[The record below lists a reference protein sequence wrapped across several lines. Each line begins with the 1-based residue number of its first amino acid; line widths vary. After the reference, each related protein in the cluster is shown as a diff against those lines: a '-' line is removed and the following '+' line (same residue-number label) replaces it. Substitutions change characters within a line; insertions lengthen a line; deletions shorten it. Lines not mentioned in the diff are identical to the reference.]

1 MSKSDSEPTTNEAPA
16 MGERRA
22 RWGYG
27 YQDKVATER
36 ILQILKDDLKSG
48 EAVFEGVRLA
58 DVQAGRVD
66 DFVLIWGKQVE
77 GNSIKW
83 SGDAAQMN
91 WGDLIG
97 ANGLIK
103 ELANGY
109 QSLENQWPDRSITVR
124 LQSNRQPSTQT
135 HPSQLISSFSVA
147 AFIRDHWH
155 NGPTPGDGESLRK
168 AWSKIQECTA
178 LDDDSFREFVLGC
191 RFSLGHPEP
200 SMVGPDSRDWQH
212 FVKQF
217 DSLHKAIAT
226 WITNQPEQDFIDRQ
240 YLLEAIGFRGYRTGL
255 IQRFPTSVI
264 PYAQN
269 GDAAA
274 TLKDLIERTAGG
286 YIAVVGP
293 AGVGKSTLVQDVL
306 GGTDFP
312 FFIPYYAFLP
322 DHPGTTRDRSEA
334 LTFFQDV
341 VGRLEKLFL
350 RRYSLGISD
359 ISEGREAL
367 REQMAKAHEQYVIQ
381 GHKTVLLIDGIDHV
395 AREVG
400 LQSSVLN
407 ELPDPAEIPDGF
419 IIVLGSQPQG
429 LEAGPVSPNIAY
441 AVNVANGRRVT
452 VDGLARAAVF
462 AIASQFEKA
471 TSSDER
477 EELYR
482 SCQGNPLILTY
493 ILNLY
498 RSSDAITVAEAI
510 DQLGVYAGDVDQ
522 YYAARLSGV
531 LANAANRELLGLLC
545 RAAPTIPVGWLA
557 SWPERPEIE
566 NLYTGALAPF
576 MKEEDGNLQF
586 IHNSLVS
593 FLKVETRSKL
603 PGADH
608 SADERAFHSKL
619 ADRCGT
625 PTCSE
630 PLGRARI
637 LHLNKAERDED
648 LLAVLTSAWL
658 RGGSSAFLP
667 YALIRPLIL
676 AGLESAWKL
685 GALGDVL
692 RLALVDFEIDQRSS
706 RTEPGDLADR
716 FLNLDMPDL
725 AIMQVRAAGRI
736 LVSDETALGF
746 CKDLWFY
753 GADKGSDEVQRLAK
767 VLYLQCKPIA
777 FVYQGEEID
786 TREHHDYY
794 GILREW
800 SEAAPLFEP
809 LTEIIAQI
817 KGLRFKASERDEE
830 VDEDSVKSGLLYG
843 ALLTL
848 LHAGAEFEHL
858 HIFIS
863 EIKGLGDARW
873 ICAALLNCI
882 DSSDGNITEYELEA
896 EMSRVDDQDF
906 KLAYAQ
912 HLNGVERHDEAA
924 KVTASLR
931 HQRVDPTGRRRSLGL
946 TDVTY
951 TATLRSLQ
959 ERYGLDEGPIAG
971 VKDDDEEALA
981 RVEWAAREL
990 GRLRAIAITK
1000 SNVIDDL
1007 TAAFRSV
1014 VLFENHMVFL
1024 AEFDWRKGYFV
1035 GQSKTA
1041 LLKELAS
1048 VARDFGDEGVEA
1060 LKGVIL
1066 DLARQTNPII
1076 LYPHHR
1082 RFLAKRLFKLG
1093 ALSQEESLS
1102 LGLSNTADAEDED
1115 PMQRQEACFEIAAF
1129 LHSIGAEEQ
1138 SREWVDR
1145 ASVVA
1150 AGAGSHKD
1158 YHMSYVADWLAT
1170 SVGSLD
1176 TPAELVVVEK
1186 FARAVQVAGGAAQY
1200 DAAKDLLSLVMRFK
1214 PGMARH
1220 LSIEFLDRS
1229 VINLNSVIEGLILA
1243 GANAGASYG
1252 MLSNIYKELAT
1263 LLDPGS
1269 TATSALAVLTT
1280 CEIASRVE
1288 ASADL
1293 MGSVRT
1299 NSLPS
1304 HRLEVARA
1312 LQDALIEDNI
1322 PGLVDIRGLKPSRDD
1337 NSRQGSLYRLASGEV
1352 RTQDQMAQLLSQH
1365 LDASI
1370 WNPNPSENSQFNWW
1384 QTIKKASIQ
1393 SKEHLEALV
1402 ATFPYPDY
1410 RQIEFLALK
1419 SGMLLQIGDR
1429 AAALELAEEAISK
1442 SRDASWFRWY
1452 DGAQK
1457 ITAFAALKAI
1467 DHDEAITRA
1476 RTQFGLDLVHGRL
1489 NTNFLLANINAI
1501 FEFLELTWP
1510 AETAIASLNEYFDE
1524 VIAANEA
1531 IGSYAS
1537 IQGDNSTDSVDQS
1550 LAEFLVY
1557 LLAFP
1562 VVDIGVAA
1570 RRALAR
1576 YVSSTGNADIVW
1588 GAAEVVADP
1597 VQFEHMLIALHLAAE
1612 SEPSSINGVELQLL
1626 ACNRHESVA
1635 VRSVAKRIC
1644 KLKGWEWNEI
1654 TDETPEPQ
1662 ILLPQAALTDV
1673 PYDEARKLIAG
1684 GPTVAANL
1692 YIGVFAGLPDG
1703 DSQDAQSELLQL
1715 YERIER
1721 DYHWADDRRLKRWM
1735 KLALAK
1741 FWLSQRAI
1749 IGREAAMRLL
1759 GRRALTG
1766 RAKDGGEDAYDFLY
1780 PIYDPSFELRDPIER
1795 PVEMRALDWDL
1806 WDEQGKK
1813 WLNGEAGSAWDSYPE
1828 KLGSETIIAERSWF
1842 IRPDWEWPREE
1853 RYRGVTAAQI
1863 DAKLDRRALASGCD
1877 LVYSRYQR
1885 GDAQE
1890 PSQLTVWNE
1899 EAQLIGPQYRWV
1911 AFNARVARKLG
1922 WITSVTEPFRWDN
1935 AEGELMV
1942 RSIYWKDGWIWL
1954 EPPRFESLGE
1964 GWIVVASDSA
1974 LEQIAEEFPDAEIQ
1988 LWVERHSHREKQYEE
2003 SWHLSRA
2010 LVS

>member
-1 MSKSDSEPTTNEAPA
+1 

-36 ILQILKDDLKSG
+36 ILQILKDDLKAG
-48 EAVFEGVRLA
+48 VAVFEGVRLA

-66 DFVLIWGKQVE
+66 DFVLVWGKQVE

-83 SGDAAQMN
+83 SGDAVQMN

-97 ANGLIK
+97 ASGLIK
-103 ELANGY
+103 ELSDGY
-109 QSLENQWPDRSITVR
+109 QTLKQQWPDRSIAVR
-124 LQSNRQPSTQT
+124 LQSNRPPSTEK
-135 HPSQLISSFSVA
+135 HHSQLITSHSVA
-147 AFIRDHWH
+147 EFIRDHWH
-155 NGPTPGDGESLRK
+155 NGPTPDDSDSLRK
-168 AWSKIQECTA
+168 AWTKIQTCTS
-178 LDDDSFREFVLGC
+178 LDDNSFRAFVNGC
-191 RFSLGHPEP
+191 QFKLGHPEP
-200 SMVGPDSRDWQH
+200 SMDGPGTRDWQH

-226 WITNQPEQDFIDRQ
+226 WITNHPEQDLIDRR
-240 YLLEAIGFRGYRTGL
+240 YLLEAIGFRGYQTGL
-255 IQRFPTSVI
+255 IQRFPTPVI

-269 GDAAA
+269 SDAA
-274 TLKDLIERTAGG
+274 TSLKDVIANTAGG

-306 GGTDFP
+306 GGPDYP

-322 DHPGTTRDRSEA
+322 DNPGTTRDRSEA

-341 VGRLEKLFL
+341 VGRLEKLFV

-381 GHKTVLLIDGIDHV
+381 ARKTVLLIDGIDHV

-407 ELPDPAEIPDGF
+407 ELPDPAEIPEGF
-419 IIVLGSQPQG
+419 VIVLGSQPQG
-429 LEAGPVSPNIAY
+429 LEAGTVSQ
-441 AVNVANGRRVT
+441 NVAYSVNAASGRRVA
-452 VDGLARAAVF
+452 VDGLARADVF
-462 AIASQFEKA
+462 AIANQFEKP
-471 TSSDER
+471 TSIEER
-477 EELYR
+477 EELYQ
-482 SCQGNPLILTY
+482 SCRGNPLILTY

-498 RSSDAITVAEAI
+498 RSNDTITVTEAI
-510 DQLGVYAGDVDQ
+510 EQLGAYAGDVDQ
-522 YYAARLSGV
+522 YYAGRLTAV
-531 LANAANRELLGLLC
+531 LANASNRELLGLIC
-545 RAAPTIPVGWLA
+545 RAAPTIPVEWLR
-557 SWPERPEIE
+557 SWPEKLDIE

-586 IHNSLVS
+586 IHNSLIS
-593 FLKVETRSKL
+593 FLKVETRSKM

-608 SADERAFHSKL
+608 FAEEREFHSKL
-619 ADRCGT
+619 ADRCGM
-625 PTCSE
+625 PPCSE

-637 LHLNKAERDED
+637 LHLNKAARDED
-648 LLAVLTSAWL
+648 LLAVLSSAWL

-685 GALGDVL
+685 NALGDVL
-692 RLALVDFEIDQRSS
+692 RLSLIDFEINQRSS
-706 RTEPGDLADR
+706 RTEPGDLAAR
-716 FLNLDMPDL
+716 FLRLDLPDL

-736 LVSDETALGF
+736 LVSDEVALEF

-753 GADKGSDEVQRLAK
+753 GASKGSDDLQRLAK
-767 VLYLQCKPIA
+767 VLYLQSKPIA

-786 TREHHDYY
+786 THQHHDYY

-809 LTEIIAQI
+809 PAEIIAQI
-817 KGLRFKASERDEE
+817 KGLKFQVSPSGEE
-830 VDEDSVKSGLLYG
+830 VDETSVKSGLLYG
-843 ALLTL
+843 ALLIL
-848 LHAGAEFEHL
+848 LDAGAEFTHL
-858 HIFIS
+858 NAFFS
-863 EIKGLGDARW
+863 EIKELGDAHW
-873 ICAALLNCI
+873 ISAALLNCI
-882 DSSDGNITEYELEA
+882 DSSDGNITEDELEA
-896 EMSRVDDQDF
+896 EMSRVDDLDF

-912 HLNGVERHDEAA
+912 HLNSVERHDEAA

-931 HQRVDPTGRRRSLGL
+931 HQRVDPTGRRRSLGF

-951 TATLRSLQ
+951 TATLRCLQ

-990 GRLRAIAITK
+990 GRLRAIAISK
-1000 SNVIDDL
+1000 SNVIDL

-1014 VLFENHMVFL
+1014 VLFENHTVVL

-1060 LKGVIL
+1060 LRGVIL
-1066 DLARQTNPII
+1066 DLAQQTNPII

-1082 RFLAKRLFKLG
+1082 RFLAERLFKLG

-1138 SREWVDR
+1138 SREWVER
-1145 ASVVA
+1145 ASVVG

-1158 YHMSYVADWLAT
+1158 YHMSYVADWLAA

-1176 TPAELVVVEK
+1176 TPAELAVVEK
-1186 FARAVQVAGGAAQY
+1186 FARALQVAGGAGQY
-1200 DAAKDLLSLVMRFK
+1200 DAAKNLLSLVMRFK

-1229 VINLNSVIEGLILA
+1229 VINLYSVIEGLTLA

-1269 TATSALAVLTT
+1269 TATSAVAVLRTG
-1280 CEIASRVE
+1280 EIASRVE

-1299 NSLPS
+1299 NALPS
-1304 HRLEVARA
+1304 HRLEVGRA

-1322 PGLVDIRGLKPSRDD
+1322 PGLVDISGLKPSRDD
-1337 NSRQGSLYRLASGEV
+1337 DSRQGSLYRLASGEV

-1365 LDASI
+1365 LDASN
-1370 WNPNPSENSQFNWW
+1370 WNPNPSENGQFDWW

-1393 SKEHLEALV
+1393 SKEHLEALI
-1402 ATFPYPDY
+1402 ATFPFPDY
-1410 RQIEFLALK
+1410 REVEFLSLK

-1467 DHDEAITRA
+1467 DHDEAIVRA

-1489 NTNFLLANINAI
+1489 NSNSLLANINAI

-1510 AETAIASLNEYFDE
+1510 AETAIASLHEYFDQ

-1531 IGSYAS
+1531 IAGYAS
-1537 IQGDNSTDSVDQS
+1537 LQGENSTDSVDQS
-1550 LAEFLVY
+1550 LAEFLVH

-1588 GAAEVVADP
+1588 GAAEAVADP

-1612 SEPSSINGVELQLL
+1612 SEPSSVNGVKSQLI
-1626 ACNRHESVA
+1626 ACNRHASVA

-1654 TDETPEPQ
+1654 KDETPEPQ

-1684 GPTVAANL
+1684 GPAVAANL
-1692 YIGVFAGLPDG
+1692 YKGVFAGLPAG

-1766 RAKDGGEDAYDFLY
+1766 RAKDGAEDAYDFLY
-1780 PIYDPSFELRDPIER
+1780 PIYDPALELATPHER
-1795 PVEMRALDWDL
+1795 PLEMKALDWDL
-1806 WDEQGKK
+1806 WDERGKK
-1813 WLNGEAGSAWDSYPE
+1813 WLTGEGGSDWENYPA
-1828 KLGSETIIAERSWF
+1828 KLGEEYILSERSWF

-1853 RYRGVTAAQI
+1853 RYRGVTAHPI
-1863 DAKLDRRALASGCD
+1863 DAGLDRRILASGHE
-1877 LVYSRYQR
+1877 LVYSSYLR
-1885 GDAQE
+1885 GDAQDRE
-1890 PSQLTVWNE
+1890 QLTIWNE
-1899 EAQLIGPQYRWV
+1899 EDQLIGPQYRWV
-1911 AFNARVARKLG
+1911 AFNADLARDLG
-1922 WITSVTEPFRWDN
+1922 WIASPTEPLRWDDSQG
-1935 AEGELMV
+1935 ALMV

-1964 GWIVVASDSA
+1964 GWIVVGSESA
-1974 LEQIAEEFPDAEIQ
+1974 VEQINQAFPEAQTQ
-1988 LWVERHSHREKQYEE
+1988 LWVERHSHRDKKYEE
-2003 SWHLSRA
+2003 KWHLSRA
-2010 LVS
+2010 LKS

>member
-1 MSKSDSEPTTNEAPA
+1 

-36 ILQILKDDLKSG
+36 ILQILKDDLKAG
-48 EAVFEGVRLA
+48 DAVFEGVRLA

-83 SGDAAQMN
+83 SGDATEMN

-97 ANGLIK
+97 TSGLIK
-103 ELANGY
+103 ELADGH
-109 QSLENQWPDRSITVR
+109 QSLKQQWQDRGIVVR
-124 LQSNRQPSTQT
+124 LQTNRPPSTQT
-135 HPSQLISSFSVA
+135 HPSQLISSHSVA
-147 AFIRDHWH
+147 TFIRDHWP
-155 NGPTPGDGESLRK
+155 NGPAPSDGESLRK

-178 LDDDSFREFVLGC
+178 LDDDSFLEFVQGC

-200 SMVGPDSRDWQH
+200 SMIGPDSRDWQH

-226 WITNQPEQDFIDRQ
+226 WITNRPEQDFIDRQ
-240 YLLEAIGFRGYRTGL
+240 FLLEAIGFRGYRTGL
-255 IQRFPTSVI
+255 IQRFPTPVI

-269 GDAAA
+269 GDVAA

-306 GGTDFP
+306 GGKDFP

-341 VGRLEKLFL
+341 VGRLEKLFV

-381 GHKTVLLIDGIDHV
+381 GRKTVLLIDGIDHV

-429 LEAGPVSPNIAY
+429 LEAGPVSQNIAY

-452 VDGLARAAVF
+452 VDGLPRAGVF
-462 AIASQFEKA
+462 AIASQLEKA
-471 TSSDER
+471 TSSNEH

-498 RSSDAITVAEAI
+498 RSSDAITVAGAI

-625 PTCSE
+625 QTCSE

-648 LLAVLTSAWL
+648 LLAVLTSEWL
-658 RGGSSAFLP
+658 RQGSSAFLP
-667 YALIRPLIL
+667 YALIHPLIL

-692 RLALVDFEIDQRSS
+692 RLSLIDFEIDQRSS
-706 RTEPGDLADR
+706 RTEAGDLAER
-716 FLNLDMPDL
+716 FLKLDLPHL
-725 AIMQVRAAGRI
+725 AILQVRAAGRI
-736 LVSDETALGF
+736 LFKDEDALEF
-746 CKDLWFY
+746 CKHLWFY
-753 GADKGSDEVQRLAK
+753 GMSKGSEDLQRLAK
-767 VLYLQCKPIA
+767 VLYFQAKPIA

-786 TREHHDYY
+786 THQHHDYY

-809 LTEIIAQI
+809 PAEIIAQI
-817 KGLRFKASERDEE
+817 KGLKFQVSPSGEE
-830 VDEDSVKSGLLYG
+830 VDETSVKSGLLYG

-848 LHAGAEFEHL
+848 LDAGAEFTHL
-858 HIFIS
+858 NAFLS
-863 EIKGLGDARW
+863 EIKELGDAHW
-873 ICAALLNCI
+873 ISAALLNCI
-882 DSSDGNITEYELEA
+882 DSSDGNITEDELEA

-912 HLNGVERHDEAA
+912 HLNSVERHDEAA

-931 HQRVDPTGRRRSLGL
+931 HQRVDPTGRRRSLGF

-951 TATLRSLQ
+951 TATLRCLQ

-971 VKDDDEEALA
+971 VKDDDEEVLA

-990 GRLRAIAITK
+990 GRLRAIAISK
-1000 SNVIDDL
+1000 GNVTDL

-1014 VLFENHMVFL
+1014 VLFENHTVVL

-1082 RFLAKRLFKLG
+1082 RFLVKRLFKLG

-1138 SREWVDR
+1138 SREWVER

-1158 YHMSYVADWLAT
+1158 YHMSYVADWLAA

-1176 TPAELVVVEK
+1176 TPAELAVVEK
-1186 FARAVQVAGGAAQY
+1186 FARALQVAGGAGQY
-1200 DAAKDLLSLVMRFK
+1200 DAAKNLLSLVMRFK

-1229 VINLNSVIEGLILA
+1229 VINLYSVIEGLILA

-1269 TATSALAVLTT
+1269 TATSAVAVLRTG
-1280 CEIASRVE
+1280 EIASLVE

-1299 NSLPS
+1299 NALPS

-1322 PGLVDIRGLKPSRDD
+1322 PGLVDISGLKPSQDD

-1365 LDASI
+1365 LDVSD
-1370 WNPNPSENSQFNWW
+1370 WNPNPSENSQFDWW

-1393 SKEHLEALV
+1393 SKEHLEALI

-1410 RQIEFLALK
+1410 REVEFLALK

-1467 DHDEAITRA
+1467 DHDEAIARA

-1489 NTNFLLANINAI
+1489 NSNFLLANINAI

-1510 AETAIASLNEYFDE
+1510 AETAIASLHEYFDQ

-1531 IGSYAS
+1531 IAGYAS
-1537 IQGDNSTDSVDQS
+1537 LQGENSTDSVDQS
-1550 LAEFLVY
+1550 LAEFLVH

-1570 RRALAR
+1570 RQALAR

-1588 GAAEVVADP
+1588 GAAEAVADP

-1612 SEPSSINGVELQLL
+1612 SEPSSVNGVKSQLI
-1626 ACNRHESVA
+1626 ACNRHASVA

-1654 TDETPEPQ
+1654 KDETPEPQ

-1684 GPTVAANL
+1684 GPAVAANL
-1692 YIGVFAGLPDG
+1692 YKGVFAGLPDG

-1741 FWLSQRAI
+1741 FWLGQRAF

-1766 RAKDGGEDAYDFLY
+1766 RAKNGAEDAYDFLY
-1780 PIYDPSFELRDPIER
+1780 PAYDPVIELSNPIER
-1795 PVEMRALDWDL
+1795 PAEMKALDWDL
-1806 WDEQGKK
+1806 WDKQGKK
-1813 WLNGEAGSAWDSYPE
+1813 WLKGEGGSTWDSYPATI
-1828 KLGSETIIAERSWF
+1828 GSKRIIAERSWF

-1853 RYRGVTAAQI
+1853 RYRGVTAAPI
-1863 DAKLDRRALASGCD
+1863 DAKLDRRTLASGHE
-1877 LVYSRYQR
+1877 LVYSSYLR
-1885 GDAQE
+1885 GDAQD
-1890 PSQLTVWNE
+1890 PGQLTVWNE
-1899 EAQLIGPQYRWV
+1899 EDQLMGPQYRWV
-1911 AFNARVARKLG
+1911 AFNAARARELG
-1922 WITSVTEPFRWDN
+1922 WTPSATEPFRWDN
-1935 AEGELMV
+1935 SEGELMV

-1964 GWIVVASDSA
+1964 GWMVVATESA
-1974 LEQIAEEFPDAEIQ
+1974 LEQIGRAFPEAETQ
-1988 LWVERHSHREKQYEE
+1988 LWVERHAHGEKKYEE
-2003 SWHLSRA
+2003 SWHLAKPLS
-2010 LVS
+2010 